1 MPLLFSRKQFFI
13 EALRK
18 GLRAMAKRSDGEHEG
33 SGYTKDQRSS
43 EPRCI
48 SADFSPALLHL
59 EAERLGINPKSC
71 DRENLLRAVYE
82 AMESQQLTAD
92 DKNDNIS

>member
-1 MPLLFSRKQFFI
+1 MSLMFSRKQFFR

-18 GLRAMAKRSDGEHEG
+18 GFGALAKWSDGDHEG
-33 SGYTKDQRSS
+33 PGYIKGQRFSG
-43 EPRCI
+43 PRYI
-48 SADFSPALLHL
+48 SADFSPDLLRL

-71 DRENLLRAVYE
+71 ERENLLRTVYE
-82 AMESQQLTAD
+82 AMEVRQSITD